1 MHWQIVCIMHKRPLQ
16 NALEKREGQSRK
28 SARILDFLLFGF
40 YQDRRCPCSCPQ
52 FVYAE
57 RNKGREQSVTQ
68 AVFVQTLTVRLSV
81 SSAPLMSC
89 VCPQSQARASLCRS
103 LLPHIRH
110 FFRIYEDPSAPAP
123 WLLQPVDFVQSPG
136 RAFCDPAPASP
147 CFRTSGKGLAKG
159 LRSFRL
165 QGPQEIGLSLSFGF
179 ACRPPNAFAGI
190 RTDIPT
196 SYQTQYS

>member
-1 MHWQIVCIMHKRPLQ
+1 MEIHWQIVCTMHKRPLQ
-16 NALEKREGQSRK
+16 YALEKREGQSQK
-28 SARILDFLLFGF
+28 SVRILDFLLFRS

-110 FFRIYEDPSAPAP
+110 FPDPRRSICPRPMAP
-123 WLLQPVDFVQSPG
+123 
-136 RAFCDPAPASP
+136 PA
-147 CFRTSGKGLAKG
+147 RGLFAKSRQG
-159 LRSFRL
+159 VLRSKAWL
-165 QGPQEIGLSLSFGF
+165 VPAYL
-179 ACRPPNAFAGI
+179 
-190 RTDIPT
+190 
-196 SYQTQYS
+196 

>member
-1 MHWQIVCIMHKRPLQ
+1 MHWQIVCTMHKRPLQ

-28 SARILDFLLFGF
+28 SVRILDFLLFRS

-81 SSAPLMSC
+81 SSAPHMSC
-89 VCPQSQARASLCRS
+89 VCPQSQAREDLPCAGLSCRTAGIF
-103 LLPHIRH
+103 P
-110 FFRIYEDPSAPAP
+110 DPRRSICPAP
-123 WLLQPVDFVQSPG
+123 WLLQPVDFVQSLG

-147 CFRTSGKGLAKG
+147 CFRTSDKGLAKG
-159 LRSFRL
+159 LRSSRL
-165 QGPQEIGLSLSFGF
+165 QAPQEIGLSLSFGF

-190 RTDIPT
+190 RTDIPN
-196 SYQTQYS
+196 SYPNT

>member
-1 MHWQIVCIMHKRPLQ
+1 M
-16 NALEKREGQSRK
+16 
-28 SARILDFLLFGF
+28 LFRS

-81 SSAPLMSC
+81 MSR
-89 VCPQSQARASLCRS
+89 VCPAVPGKGFPVPISLAAH
-103 LLPHIRH
+103 PA
-110 FFRIYEDPSAPAP
+110 FFRIHEDPSAPAP

-147 CFRTSGKGLAKG
+147 CFRTSDKRLAKG
-159 LRSFRL
+159 LRSSRL

>member
-1 MHWQIVCIMHKRPLQ
+1 MEIHWKIVCIMHERPLQ
-16 NALEKREGQSRK
+16 YALEKREGQSQK
-28 SARILDFLLFGF
+28 SVRILDFLLFRS

-103 LLPHIRH
+103 LLPHSRH
-110 FFRIYEDPSAPAP
+110 FSGSTKIHLPRPMAP
-123 WLLQPVDFVQSPG
+123 
-136 RAFCDPAPASP
+136 PA
-147 CFRTSGKGLAKG
+147 RGLCAKSRQG
-159 LRSFRL
+159 ILRSCAC
-165 QGPQEIGLSLSFGF
+165 LSLF
-179 ACRPPNAFAGI
+179 
-190 RTDIPT
+190 
-196 SYQTQYS
+196 SYL

>member
-1 MHWQIVCIMHKRPLQ
+1 MEIHWQIACIMHKRPLQ
-16 NALEKREGQSRK
+16 YALEKREGQSQK
-28 SARILDFLLFGF
+28 SVRILDFLLFRS

-81 SSAPLMSC
+81 MSR
-89 VCPQSQARASLCRS
+89 VCPAVPGKGFPVPISLAAH
-103 LLPHIRH
+103 PA
-110 FFRIYEDPSAPAP
+110 FFRIHEDPSAPAP

-147 CFRTSGKGLAKG
+147 CFRTSDKGLAKG
-159 LRSFRL
+159 LRSSRL

-196 SYQTQYS
+196 SYQTKYS

>member
-1 MHWQIVCIMHKRPLQ
+1 MHKRPLQ
-16 NALEKREGQSRK
+16 YALEKREGQSQK
-28 SARILDFLLFGF
+28 SVRILDFLLFRS
-40 YQDRRCPCSCPQ
+40 YQDRRCPCSCPR

-68 AVFVQTLTVRLSV
+68 AVFGQTLTVRLSV
-81 SSAPLMSC
+81 SSAPLMSR
-89 VCPQSQARASLCRS
+89 VCPQSQARPSLCRA

-110 FFRIYEDPSAPAP
+110 FPDPRRSICPRP

>member
-1 MHWQIVCIMHKRPLQ
+1 MHKRPLQ
-16 NALEKREGQSRK
+16 YALEKREGQSQK
-28 SARILDFLLFGF
+28 SVRILDFLLFRS

-81 SSAPLMSC
+81 SSATLMSR
-89 VCPQSQARASLCRS
+89 VCPAVPGKAFPVPISLATHPAFSRSTKIHLPPPHGSSSPWTLCKVQAGHFAILR
-103 LLPHIRH
+103 LPLPVFVPLTRDWQKVCVAPV
-110 FFRIYEDPSAPAP
+110 FRP
-123 WLLQPVDFVQSPG
+123 
-136 RAFCDPAPASP
+136 
-147 CFRTSGKGLAKG
+147 
-159 LRSFRL
+159 
-165 QGPQEIGLSLSFGF
+165 PQEIGLSLSFGF

-196 SYQTQYS
+196 SYQTVTQTQYS